1 MNTEDLESLLS
12 GAQETPQLDFKAP
25 MEWDVKKFAKDILA
39 MANNQDGG
47 AIVIGVDD
55 GTFTRR
61 GTTTAQIASYNPDTM
76 RDQMGEYA
84 DPFVQFSVSFPEDEQ
99 QRKYVVIEVSTFE
112 DLPVIC
118 RKDGQDTDKG
128 SIYCRSKT
136 QKPQSARVS
145 NSTDM
150 RDIVDL
156 AVARRMRKL
165 RRLGLIAESQ
175 GTDILDQELEG
186 L

>member
-1 MNTEDLESLLS
+1 MNTDDLEALLS

-25 MEWDVKKFAKDILA
+25 MEWNVRTFAKDILA

-55 GTFTRR
+55 GAFTRR
-61 GTTTAQIASYNPDTM
+61 GTTAEQIASYNIDAM

-84 DPFVQFSVSFPEDEQ
+84 DPFVQFSVSFPQDAQ
-99 QRKYVVIEVSTFE
+99 QLIYVVIEVSTFE

-118 RKDGQDTDKG
+118 RKDGHDTARG

-150 RDIVDL
+150 RDILDL

-165 RRLGLIAESQ
+165 RHLGLIAESQ
-175 GTDILDQELEG
+175 GTERLDQELEG